1 MNKIH
6 NEGTKSRMEEQN
18 KQWGKRKLEKMNQ
31 KTQFE
36 GTEIKMRNRKLDGGE
51 KPNGGTEKKMEER
64 KQNEGTENKLKE
76 QKTRWGN

>member
-36 GTEIKMRNRKLDGGE
+36 GTEIKMRNRKQDGGE
-51 KPNGGTEKKMEER
+51 KTKWRNRKEDGGTETK
-64 KQNEGTENKLKE
+64 
-76 QKTRWGN
+76 

>member
-51 KPNGGTEKKMEER
+51 KTKWRNRKEDGGTETK
-64 KQNEGTENKLKE
+64 
-76 QKTRWGN
+76 